1 MTAARRDRNSAT
13 AGVEGWDAYAP
24 FYDWENARTV
34 GRRDVPFWRS
44 LAAAENGPVLE
55 LGCGTGRI
63 TIPAARAGAHVVGVD
78 RSAAMLERARS
89 RVKRLKGAG
98 SAALVRGDIRELP
111 FRESNGPALSEP
123 RESKGPALSEQRE
136 SNGFSLVMAPY
147 GILQSLTREKD
158 LKETLAS
165 VHRVLRRG
173 GTFGIDLVPDLPRWS
188 EYSRRV
194 SLRGLRGKTRVT
206 LVESVRQDRK
216 RRLTIFDHEYVER
229 RGRAEPGAHLLAD
242 LPHAVGPTDHAATRR
257 GGIPR
262 HGRPRRLQRRSMEP
276 RLGRLGNPRRAW
288 ITGETQEIKEEKRLL
303 GTPAVGRRD
312 GSSRTTDASA

>member
-1 MTAARRDRNSAT
+1 MTAARRDRKSVT
-13 AGVEGWDAYAP
+13 AGVAGWDAYAP

-34 GRRDVPFWRS
+34 GRRDVPFWRR
-44 LAAAENGPVLE
+44 LAAAQDGPVLE

-63 TIPAARAGAHVVGVD
+63 TIPTARAGAHVYGID
-78 RSAAMLERARS
+78 RSAAMLARARS
-89 RVKRLKGAG
+89 RVKRLKGTG

-111 FRESNGPALSEP
+111 FLAPALSEQ

-136 SNGFSLVMAPY
+136 SKGPALSEQRESKGPALSERRASKLGFRLVMAPY

-158 LKETLAS
+158 LKDTLAS

-173 GTFGIDLVPDLPRWS
+173 GVFAIDLVPDLPRWS

-194 SLRGLRGKTRVT
+194 SLRGLRGRTRVT

-229 RGRAEPGAHLLAD
+229 LGRRSQVHTFSLTFRTLSVPQISRRLEAAGFHVTAILGD
-242 LPHAVGPTDHAATRR
+242 YQGGPWSPQSDVWVILATR
-257 GGIPR
+257 G
-262 HGRPRRLQRRSMEP
+262 
-276 RLGRLGNPRRAW
+276 
-288 ITGETQEIKEEKRLL
+288 
-303 GTPAVGRRD
+303 
-312 GSSRTTDASA
+312 

>member
-111 FRESNGPALSEP
+111 FRRAG
-123 RESKGPALSEQRE
+123 Q
-136 SNGFSLVMAPY
+136 GFSLVMAPY

-173 GTFGIDLVPDLPRWS
+173 GTLRDRPGTGSS
-188 EYSRRV
+188 EVVRIQPPGKPSR
-194 SLRGLRGKTRVT
+194 SA
-206 LVESVRQDRK
+206 RQDTR
-216 RRLTIFDHEYVER
+216 DA
-229 RGRAEPGAHLLAD
+229 GRIRAPGPQAAAD
-242 LPHAVGPTDHAATRR
+242 DL
-257 GGIPR
+257 
-262 HGRPRRLQRRSMEP
+262 RS
-276 RLGRLGNPRRAW
+276 
-288 ITGETQEIKEEKRLL
+288 
-303 GTPAVGRRD
+303 
-312 GSSRTTDASA
+312 

>member
-229 RGRAEPGAHLLAD
+229 RGRLSRVHTFSLTFRTLSVPQI
-242 LPHAVGPTDHAATRR
+242 TRR
-257 GGIPR
+257 LAAAGFHVTAVLGDYKGGPWSPDSDVWVILAAR
-262 HGRPRRLQRRSMEP
+262 G
-276 RLGRLGNPRRAW
+276 
-288 ITGETQEIKEEKRLL
+288 
-303 GTPAVGRRD
+303 
-312 GSSRTTDASA
+312 

>member
-1 MTAARRDRNSAT
+1 VTAARRDRNSAT

-123 RESKGPALSEQRE
+123 GESKGPALSEQRE

-158 LKETLAS
+158 LTETLAS

-229 RGRAEPGAHLLAD
+229 RGRLSRVHTFSLTFRTLSVPQI
-242 LPHAVGPTDHAATRR
+242 TRR
-257 GGIPR
+257 LAAAGFHVTAVLGDYKGGPWSPDSDVWVILAAR
-262 HGRPRRLQRRSMEP
+262 G
-276 RLGRLGNPRRAW
+276 
-288 ITGETQEIKEEKRLL
+288 
-303 GTPAVGRRD
+303 
-312 GSSRTTDASA
+312 